1 MGNSTFDQF
10 SLLHFAS
17 GIIAYFW
24 GLPFIWWFVLHAVF
38 EILENT
44 KAGMYFINKFMP
56 VWPGGKQHPDSF
68 ANSVI
73 GDNVSA
79 ALGWIFASMADKY
92 MQNKS
97 IFTLEH
103 RSGKTKFKDLM

>member
-1 MGNSTFDQF
+1 MSDKTFDQF

-17 GIIAYFW
+17 GIMAYFW
-24 GLPFIWWFVLHAVF
+24 GLPFWIWFILHVVF

-44 KAGMYFINKFMP
+44 KTGMYFINRFIP

-68 ANSVI
+68 MNSAI
-73 GDNVSA
+73 GDNISA
-79 ALGWIFASMADKY
+79 VAGWIIASMLDKY
-92 MQNKS
+92 VQKKPLLS
-97 IFTLEH
+97 LEH